1 MEELSKKDILTLIGE
16 NITSVRHSG
25 YKGFDEG
32 VELEEMP
39 QKPEDYPKFGAPD
52 PTKPTKRSK
61 GVVPTWTRLYETD
74 EEGKIID
81 HVGWYRYDEET
92 QKATPII
99 FTCEWDELVA
109 KHPDLVGKLKD
120 KFGDVNLIEE
130 DCPAFEPGRK
140 KGNLV
145 IKPIP
150 GDDGEVVSIE
160 GNPYLGNIDDEGNV
174 KTIYTREKINRSF
187 NTILKDKLQ
196 SQEAVDAMKKLS
208 LPKIII
214 DNSKHRNQRSDVN
227 NETIRFESH
236 NVNLYETQDEFRQH
250 VMGAI
255 RTRDVEEI
263 PDKGDKHLRRVYNT
277 EYRNWDKTRFTNAA
291 GYGKT
296 PVFKLDSGDFP
307 NEQTFEV
314 MVSSDV
320 KVIGK
325 AIEKNENDEVTK
337 WNWEISY
344 LAEYAKKAP
353 GDRVARKRNKDLEI
367 VKNVTVEL
375 SEPKKFDGETE
386 LNSQGG
392 IISGD
397 RGGNHPLT
405 DVNITAGLEQ
415 VLDEFVNEIKNT
427 NPASAV
433 RKAIVSIA
441 DVGGQRQPQFGLNED
456 KVRELVKKVIKENK

>member
-39 QKPEDYPKFGAPD
+39 QKPEDYPTMGPPD
-52 PTKPTKRSK
+52 PTTPTKRSK

-130 DCPAFEPGRK
+130 ECPAEIPGRRK
-140 KGNLV
+140 TNLV

-150 GDDGEVVSIE
+150 GDYTEVVSIE
-160 GNPYLGNIDDEGNV
+160 GAPYNPYDEDGNI
-174 KTIYTREKINRSF
+174 KTRYTREKIRRTF
-187 NTILKDKLQ
+187 NVILKNKLE
-196 SQEAVDAMKKLS
+196 SQEAVDALKKLS
-208 LPKIII
+208 LPRIVIH
-214 DNSKHRNQRSDVN
+214 NTKHRNDRSDVN

-236 NVNLYETQDEFRQH
+236 NVNLYDTQDAFRQH
-250 VMGAI
+250 VMSAI
-255 RTRDVEEI
+255 RTRDAEEI
-263 PDKGDKHLRRVYNT
+263 PDKGDKHLRRLYNKN
-277 EYRNWDKTRFTNAA
+277 YRNWDKTRFTNAA

-337 WNWEISY
+337 WGWEVSY

-353 GDRVARKRNKDLEI
+353 TDRVARKRNKDLEI

-375 SEPKKFDGETE
+375 SEPKKFDGKTETDD
-386 LNSQGG
+386 QAA
-392 IISGD
+392 IIGGD
-397 RGGNHPLT
+397 RGENHPLT
-405 DVNITAGLEQ
+405 DVNISAGLEQ

-433 RKAIVSIA
+433 RKAIVNIA
-441 DVGGQRQPQFGLNED
+441 DVGGQRQPQIGLNED

>member
-39 QKPEDYPKFGAPD
+39 QKPENYPTMGPPD

-81 HVGWYRYDEET
+81 HVGWYRYGEET

-109 KHPDLVGKLKD
+109 KHPDLIPKLKE
-120 KFGDVNLIEE
+120 KFGEVKLVEK
-130 DCPAFEPGRK
+130 DCPAYDTGLTRSN
-140 KGNLV
+140 KGGLV

-150 GDDGEVVSIE
+150 GEEGSTIDIE
-160 GNPYLGNIDDEGNV
+160 GNPHNPSE
-174 KTIYTREKINRSF
+174 TTYTREKIRRTF
-187 NTILKDKLQ
+187 NVILKNKLE
-196 SQEAVDAMKKLS
+196 SQEAVDALKKLS
-208 LPKIII
+208 LPRIVI
-214 DNSKHRNQRSDVN
+214 NNTKHRNDRSDVN
-227 NETIRFESH
+227 DETIRFESH
-236 NVNLYETQDEFRQH
+236 NVNLYDTQDAFRQH
-250 VMGAI
+250 VMSAI
-255 RTRDVEEI
+255 RTRDAEEI
-263 PDKGDKHLRRVYNT
+263 PDKGDRHLRRLYNKN
-277 EYRNWDKTRFTNAA
+277 YRNWDKTRFTNAA

-296 PVFKLDSGDFP
+296 PVFQLDSGDFP

-337 WNWEISY
+337 WGWEVSY

-353 GDRVARKRNKDLEI
+353 TDRVARKRNKDLEI

-375 SEPKKFDGETE
+375 SEPKKFDGKNETDD
-386 LNSQGG
+386 QGA

-397 RGGNHPLT
+397 RGENHPLT
-405 DVNITAGLEQ
+405 DVNISAGLEQ

-441 DVGGQRQPQFGLNED
+441 DVGGQRQPQIGLNED